1 LILIVRYFQ
10 YALESTPSAPLD
22 LLYLAI
28 GIALVA
34 VSLYLTREKHET
46 PPGQTD

>member
-34 VSLYLTREKHET
+34 VSLYLTREKHDPT
-46 PPGQTD
+46 